1 MLTRK
6 RCRCHEKVFISCLS
20 PCGWCRNDADAM
32 RKCLYSVYR
41 LAVDARPLG
50 WWCSRLKNSELA
62 QGFSDGYDIHGSQ
75 RHQHQT
81 QGVYLGFCESYI
93 ICENLRESVG
103 KINHTVSV
111 LIRICSVRGLTVML
125 TVTAVWATRFKY
137 CQPSFQKLGEGCGS
151 VKSIIV
157 NILFVW

>member
-1 MLTRK
+1 MAL
-6 RCRCHEKVFISCLS
+6 HGMIVYFCLS
-20 PCGWCRNDADAM
+20 PWGWC
-32 RKCLYSVYR
+32 KT
-41 LAVDARPLG
+41 PGG
-50 WWCSRLKNSELA
+50 WWRGRLKISELA
-62 QGFSDGYDIHGSQ
+62 QGFSDGCAIHGSK
-75 RHQHQT
+75 RLASSSRGLSWFLWVRTATKKH
-81 QGVYLGFCESYI
+81 GVDFGFCHSYK

-103 KINHTVSV
+103 KINHTGSV

-157 NILFVW
+157 NIVFVW

>member
-1 MLTRK
+1 MAVHNHVYRSNPTW
-6 RCRCHEKVFISCLS
+6 CL
-20 PCGWCRNDADAM
+20 PWNNVLVM

-41 LAVDARPLG
+41 LAVDAKPVG
-50 WWCSRLKNSELA
+50 WWCSRLKISELA
-62 QGFSDGYDIHGSQ
+62 QVFSDGCAINGSQ
-75 RHQHQT
+75 RHSHQQ
-81 QGVYLGFCESYI
+81 QGVYTGFCQSYK

-103 KINHTVSV
+103 KINHTGSV

-157 NILFVW
+157 NIVFVW